1 MSALGRGGKEASV
14 TTSAPAAEAAGAKSI
29 RIKRDIK

>member
-1 MSALGRGGKEASV
+1 MSPLGRGGKEARV
-14 TTSAPAAEAAGAKSI
+14 TTSATAAETARSKSI